1 MKTKG
6 LYIHIPF
13 CDAICVY
20 CDFVKM
26 VRSPQTKHDYMVHLL
41 THVAAFDFTNVDTI
55 YIGGGT
61 PSSID
66 LDDLEALLRLL
77 PAVKEITLEANPE
90 HINERFLTRIIP
102 TNVTRISLGVQS
114 FNDSLLTALNRTHS
128 AAQAKRAIQLIQ
140 ATTLRLSID
149 LIYNLPNQTMADVLY
164 DATCLDNIE
173 HVSWYSLILEPNTM
187 HYTRFLRGTYQP
199 STNDDVMMEQIILSM
214 QELGY
219 RQYEISNFTKGEIS
233 HHNMHYWHADDVA
246 AIGLGATGTTT
257 THRYRVTRDLLTFLA
272 SDTQPVT
279 TEARELE
286 AEVVMVG
293 LRVLEG
299 IDKTDYLNRFGHSLH
314 SVYPNIDAIIEQG
327 LLEETATHLR
337 PTPKGVML
345 NNEILIQ
352 LL

>member
-41 THVAAFDFTNVDTI
+41 THVQAFDFTDVDTV

-61 PSSID
+61 PSSVD
-66 LDDLEALLRLL
+66 LNDLMALLQLL

-90 HINERFLTRIIP
+90 HITQLFLDHITT
-102 TNVTRISLGVQS
+102 TNVTRISLGVLS
-114 FNDSLLTALNRTHS
+114 FNDSLLKALNRTHS
-128 AAQAKRAIQLIQ
+128 AAQAKRAIELIQ
-140 ATTLRLSID
+140 ATSLRLSID
-149 LIYNLPNQTMADVLY
+149 LIFNLPNQTMDDVLY
-164 DATCLDNIE
+164 DATCLTNVE
-173 HVSWYSLILEPNTM
+173 HVSWYSLILEPNTL
-187 HYTRFLRGTYQP
+187 HYTRFLRGEYQP
-199 STNDDVMMEQIILSM
+199 STNDDVMMEQIM
-214 QELGY
+214 TTMNQLGY

-233 HHNMHYWHADDVA
+233 YHNMHYWHADDVA
-246 AIGLGATGTTT
+246 AIGLGATGTTA
-257 THRYRVTRDLLTFLA
+257 THRYRVTRDLSTFL
-272 SDTQPVT
+272 SSTTQPVT
-279 TEARELE
+279 TEERELE

-293 LRVLEG
+293 LRVLDG
-299 IDKTDYLNRFGHSLH
+299 IDKTDYFNRFGHTLH
-314 SVYPNIDAIIEQG
+314 SVYPNIAAIIGQG
-327 LLEETATHLR
+327 LLEETPTHLR
-337 PTPKGVML
+337 PTAKGVML